1 MLSLQA
7 FFKSIFGVM
16 EFIEYIQ
23 STSQLGPENGLNRQ
37 FEWLFWSL
45 MLFNVIALAYVRTA
59 MPGYITVLIR
69 TGVYN
74 RQLYQNVQE
83 GLRLSGAGS
92 VLLTVGYLN
101 CFAVLLST
109 FIPNSADKTI
119 WILFGAGAA
128 VLIIKFALIRFLG
141 FLTEVREGLTEHWIN
156 HLIYFQIIM
165 LVLTPLLC
173 LTHFA
178 PQTVQP
184 VIGITIAS
192 FMAIMILLREVQSFI
207 RAIRQRVPIVYIILY
222 LCTLELIPLIV
233 LIKVLVR

>member
-1 MLSLQA
+1 
-7 FFKSIFGVM
+7 M

-23 STSQLGPENGLNRQ
+23 STSQLGPEHALNQ
-37 FEWLFWSL
+37 GFDWIFWSL

-59 MPGYITVLIR
+59 LPGYITVLIR

-83 GLRLSGAGS
+83 TLRLNSAGS
-92 VLLTVGYLN
+92 VFLTLGYLN
-101 CFAVLLST
+101 CFAVLVQT
-109 FIPNSADKTI
+109 FIPNSPASMI
-119 WILFGAGAA
+119 WILLGVGSIVF
-128 VLIIKFALIRFLG
+128 IIKFCLIRFLG
-141 FLTEVREGLTEHWIN
+141 FLTESREGLTEHWIN
-156 HLIYFQIIM
+156 HLIYFQIIT

-192 FMAIMILLREVQSFI
+192 FMVIMILLRDIQSFM
-207 RAIRQRVPIVYIILY
+207 RAIRQRVLVVYIILY

-233 LIKVLVR
+233 LIKVLIR

>member
-1 MLSLQA
+1 
-7 FFKSIFGVM
+7 M

-23 STSQLGPENGLNRQ
+23 STSQLGPEQALNKG
-37 FEWLFWSL
+37 FDWIFWSL

-59 MPGYITVLIR
+59 LPGYISILIR

-83 GLRLSGAGS
+83 GLRLNSAGS
-92 VLLTVGYLN
+92 VFLTLGYLN
-101 CFAVLLST
+101 CFAVLLRT
-109 FIPNSADKTI
+109 FVPDSPASMI
-119 WILFGAGAA
+119 WILLGIGGL
-128 VLIIKFALIRFLG
+128 VLFAKFCLIHFLG

-156 HLIYFQIIM
+156 HLIYFQIIT

-184 VIGITIAS
+184 IIGTTIAG
-192 FMAIMILLREVQSFI
+192 FMVIMILLREVQSFI